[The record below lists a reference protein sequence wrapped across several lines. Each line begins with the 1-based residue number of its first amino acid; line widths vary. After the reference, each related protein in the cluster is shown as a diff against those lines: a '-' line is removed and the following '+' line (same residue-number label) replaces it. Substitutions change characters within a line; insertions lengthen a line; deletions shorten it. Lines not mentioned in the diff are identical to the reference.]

1 MSKKSKYIN
10 IASNRSQKKRR
21 NDLRSAAHAG
31 KQTQAALSAP
41 CSPDKLIIVMP
52 AYNEE
57 ANIEA
62 VVREWHDI
70 VLHYGTDSQLL
81 VVDDGSK
88 DTTYKTLLA
97 LKEHYPRLEAVT
109 KPNSGH
115 GATLLY
121 AYDWALSHGADYVF
135 QTDSDGQTLPSEFA
149 PFWKMKDDYAMV
161 IGSRK
166 GRKDGFSRV
175 IVTKTLKLVCL
186 LCFHVKIE
194 DANTPYRLM
203 QAKALSDNMKIVPPD
218 FFLSNVALSAVYARR
233 KQAVKF
239 VPITFRPRQGGVN
252 SINMKRI
259 IKIGFKALKD
269 FRAVNN
275 MLKAES

>member
-1 MSKKSKYIN
+1 MSKKSKYIDVKGRQ
-10 IASNRSQKKRR
+10 AQKKPASKR
-21 NDLRSAAHAG
+21 
-31 KQTQAALSAP
+31 
-41 CSPDKLIIVMP
+41 DKLIIVMP

-57 ANIEA
+57 ANIES

-70 VLHYGTDSQLL
+70 AQRYGTGSKLL
-81 VVDDGSK
+81 IVDDGSK
-88 DTTYKTLLA
+88 DSTYKTLLA
-97 LKEHYPRLEAVT
+97 LKESYPRLEPVT

-121 AYDWALSHGADYVF
+121 AYDLALSKGADYVF
-135 QTDSDGQTLPSEFA
+135 QTDSDGQTLPTEFA
-149 PFWKMKDDYAMV
+149 PFWEMKDDYAMV
-161 IGSRK
+161 IGSRR

-186 LCFHVKIE
+186 LCFGVKIE

-203 QAKALSDNMKIVPPD
+203 QAKTLRDSLKIVPSG
-218 FFLSNVALSAVYARR
+218 FFLSNVALSAIYARR

-269 FRAVNN
+269 FRAVNKS
-275 MLKAES
+275 LKDSEA